1 MSFGISYVSGDKDKS
16 KSISGERYVYY
27 KRLLTD
33 NNGSLAGLYYKA
45 KDVLDYRI
53 EEGASTEKISKYFFS
68 LRDNEYKKEVELLS
82 KTYGK
87 KITSTYKDGSATG
100 EELINAFNT
109 TLNLKEVFERNLALI
124 KETEGQRQ
132 LIISFYSY
140 FNKEWEKESKNIIND
155 IIKSYKETDDISKAI
170 KITITNAVP
179 ELTRKALLYMFTE
192 ARAESGIKTDPAR
205 LKNAYQ
211 ELAKPLRDMSNNLGN
226 EFIASFVKAYELDKI
241 EDRIIDSLE
250 DIIELPKNINNFKCE
265 KYVNMYT
272 TGGLAA
278 ENLGAYIA
286 GVINKNFNKKGNNFK
301 STQTGFTKQ
310 KADMIY
316 TVGLPSNLITDWM
329 EENVFGT
336 RRKNVDAV
344 QKLQQSLRQFD
355 EGFIIY
361 SNAKSYTLNKN
372 FRGFSAGSS
381 IDLNSWDDMMHAI
394 NKKGRDLI
402 FSVMQTIP
410 GAIGEGREEEVNRM
424 FARAISSALFD
435 DFDVV
440 GKEETTS
447 PKSIHILY
455 LNGIYF
461 PMSFY
466 YDLLGKSFEEYNKQE
481 AERLIKVGIKRPE
494 KIKFDSLEEEATYRQ
509 ETGGSTWGAQ
519 QRDAMKETTISYHF
533 LRGFKEIMKNIKFK
547 N

>member
-1 MSFGISYVSGDKDKS
+1 
-16 KSISGERYVYY
+16 
-27 KRLLTD
+27 
-33 NNGSLAGLYYKA
+33 
-45 KDVLDYRI
+45 
-53 EEGASTEKISKYFFS
+53 
-68 LRDNEYKKEVELLS
+68 
-82 KTYGK
+82 
-87 KITSTYKDGSATG
+87 
-100 EELINAFNT
+100 
-109 TLNLKEVFERNLALI
+109 
-124 KETEGQRQ
+124 
-132 LIISFYSY
+132 
-140 FNKEWEKESKNIIND
+140 
-155 IIKSYKETDDISKAI
+155 
-170 KITITNAVP
+170 
-179 ELTRKALLYMFTE
+179 
-192 ARAESGIKTDPAR
+192 
-205 LKNAYQ
+205 
-211 ELAKPLRDMSNNLGN
+211 
-226 EFIASFVKAYELDKI
+226 
-241 EDRIIDSLE
+241 
-250 DIIELPKNINNFKCE
+250 
-265 KYVNMYT
+265 
-272 TGGLAA
+272 
-278 ENLGAYIA
+278 
-286 GVINKNFNKKGNNFK
+286 
-301 STQTGFTKQ
+301 
-310 KADMIY
+310 MIY

-372 FRGFSAGSS
+372 FRGYSAGSP
-381 IDLNSWDDMMHAI
+381 IDLNAWDDMMHAI

-481 AERLIKVGIKRPE
+481 VRRLIKVDIKRPE
-494 KIKFDSLEEEATYRQ
+494 KIKFNSLEEEAAYKQKNRRKH
-509 ETGGSTWGAQ
+509 TGAGSAATRSNEGN
-519 QRDAMKETTISYHF
+519 YNF
-533 LRGFKEIMKNIKFK
+533 LSLLNGF
-547 N
+547 